1 LALCRGLTL
10 AAGSA
15 ISGAA
20 AGGGLALLLF
30 LLLTVSLAPAS
41 DTISRPLTLDFSQS
55 SADLVGEA
63 VFLPEGQ
70 LRDGLLPAVTQRD
83 ARQARSTAGWCWLAV
98 LNGKQEWGGVQVGL
112 CAHTARAAIAQDS

>member
-1 LALCRGLTL
+1 MTL

-15 ISGAA
+15 ISGAV
-20 AGGGLALLLF
+20 AGAGLALLLF

-41 DTISRPLTLDFSQS
+41 DTTSRPLSLDFSQS

-70 LRDGLLPAVTQRD
+70 LRDGLLPADPQRD
-83 ARQARSTAGWCWLAV
+83 ARQAR
-98 LNGKQEWGGVQVGL
+98 GG
-112 CAHTARAAIAQDS
+112 APAALGGASRRS